1 MLELI
6 LVMETRASSNTD
18 YMYIKSTLDYYYRP
32 RTYGIQKIYSES
44 KTELIKQDE
53 KIHKAFALTT
63 RKPVVII
70 FADYDRNEIINKE
83 IIDYCFKNSYELV

>member
-32 RTYGIQKIYSES
+32 RTYGIEHSH
-44 KTELIKQDE
+44 D
-53 KIHKAFALTT
+53 
-63 RKPVVII
+63 
-70 FADYDRNEIINKE
+70 
-83 IIDYCFKNSYELV
+83 